1 MPVLPEAM
9 AGGSR
14 VQSEARLQGETL
26 YKKKKKKKKNHKNL

>member
-26 YKKKKKKKKNHKNL
+26 SQKKKKKKNHKKI